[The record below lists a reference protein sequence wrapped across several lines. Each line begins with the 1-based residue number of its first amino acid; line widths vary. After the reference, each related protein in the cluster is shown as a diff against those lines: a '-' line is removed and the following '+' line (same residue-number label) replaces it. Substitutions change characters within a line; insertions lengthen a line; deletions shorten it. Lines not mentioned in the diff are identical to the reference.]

1 MTTYERYIATIEE
14 DMPQYVVDCEGNL
27 HNLSGNVQTK
37 LESVDKSKRY
47 WEIKLRDNPED
58 NTANRFYNKFK
69 LLYEQINIF
78 LENTNLVAQV

>member
-27 HNLSGNVQTK
+27 HDLSGNVQTK

>member
-37 LESVDKSKRY
+37 LESVDKSKR
-47 WEIKLRDNPED
+47 
-58 NTANRFYNKFK
+58 F
-69 LLYEQINIF
+69 
-78 LENTNLVAQV
+78 